1 MTFGERLTQLR
12 KENGYGKRNAFA
24 EVLGIPETTLRNYE
38 TDAREPGHK
47 FLARISN
54 MFDVSVDYLL
64 CLTDE
69 KEKTN
74 SYQLKSSEY
83 RIIEKYKDLDEYGKE
98 TVRILLDRESGRMK
112 EMQKKNSA
120 EEFSSEIAPDK
131 DYLIANAAHD
141 KEGATEEEKEVD
153 DACMDDENIW
163 KN

>member
-47 FLARISN
+47 FLARISS

-83 RIIEKYKDLDEYGKE
+83 KIIEKFKNLDDYGKE
-98 TVRILLDRESGRMK
+98 TVRILLDRESGRMEKIQK
-112 EMQKKNSA
+112 ESNI
-120 EEFSSEIAPDK
+120 EELEK
-131 DYLIANAAHD
+131 RDYLKTFAAHD
-141 KEGATEEEKEVD
+141 KNSAAEEEKEAD
-153 DACMDDENIW
+153 IASMDDKDFW
-163 KN
+163 KK